1 MYCGRHMLLTP
12 VPSLALARHLHC
24 SSKPPLFL
32 RPSRLSLDIA
42 DSHPIFVTES
52 RSGKKK
58 NLATSD
64 AHLHPYLLAFI
75 TVPSQSI
82 LLFSHRSNRA
92 AVSKSA
98 ARRSGVVVAAEV
110 AAAPPVSPDF
120 PRTEEAFT
128 AK

>member
-1 MYCGRHMLLTP
+1 M
-12 VPSLALARHLHC
+12 
-24 SSKPPLFL
+24 
-32 RPSRLSLDIA
+32 
-42 DSHPIFVTES
+42 
-52 RSGKKK
+52 
-58 NLATSD
+58 SD
-64 AHLHPYLLAFI
+64 THLHPSLLAFI

-82 LLFSHRSNRA
+82 LSSHHRSNRA